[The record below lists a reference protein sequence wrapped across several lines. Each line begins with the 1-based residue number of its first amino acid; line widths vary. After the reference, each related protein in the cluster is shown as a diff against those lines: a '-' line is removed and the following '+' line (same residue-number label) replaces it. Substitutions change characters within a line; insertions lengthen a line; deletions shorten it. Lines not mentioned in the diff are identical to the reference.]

1 VILVTRQEEMMPLI
15 PGRPK
20 ARVALHGFTLIELL
34 VVIAIIAILAAI
46 LFPVFAAAR
55 DKARSTHCLSNEK
68 QLAQAFMSYA
78 DDWDDALPRTWTPT
92 GGPPKPANATS
103 NYLLGLPWGQRDWA
117 VDTFKYVGSE
127 GIYRCPSKDL
137 LRGYGYNAWLAGGG
151 GLGQADVVYTTDIQ
165 FPTRTCMFAEI
176 IGVHN
181 STSELDFVDRS
192 TPNHWPV
199 DDRFWFEARHQ
210 GGANI
215 GFADGHAK
223 WVKSSIY
230 TEWPKSAPNGV
241 PLGTYWAPTA
251 TSPP

>member
-1 VILVTRQEEMMPLI
+1 MKR
-15 PGRPK
+15 
-20 ARVALHGFTLIELL
+20 GFTLIELL

-46 LFPVFAAAR
+46 LFPVFAQAR
-55 DKARSTHCLSNEK
+55 EKARSVHCLSNQK

-78 DDWDDALPRTWTPT
+78 DDWDDALPRTWTST
-92 GGPPKPANATS
+92 GGPAKPAGASS

-137 LRGYGYNAWLAGGG
+137 YRGYGFNAWLAGGDDSPVS
-151 GLGQADVVYTTDIQ
+151 LGDIKY
-165 FPTRTCMFAEI
+165 PTKTCMFAEI

-181 STSELDFVDRS
+181 STSEFDFVDRS
-192 TPNHWPV
+192 TPNNWPT
-199 DDRFWFEARHQ
+199 DNRFWFDSRHQ

-215 GFADGHAK
+215 GFSDGHAK
-223 WVKSSIY
+223 WVKKSVY

-241 PLGTYWAPTA
+241 PDGTYWAPNA
-251 TSPP
+251 SSPP